1 MTENITINAET
12 AARATEAA
20 VDALMNKFVPALVK
34 AGVTQKQLREALDSI
49 KGTSDNA

>member
-1 MTENITINAET
+1 MTENITISTE
-12 AARATEAA
+12 AAVLATEAA

-49 KGTSDNA
+49 KGTSDNS

>member
-34 AGVTQKQLREALDSI
+34 AGVTQKQLREALDEL
-49 KGTSDNA
+49 KQDNDHA